1 MKNKIITG
9 IALCSLF
16 ITGCSLDK
24 AYLNGPNAST
34 FPATKSEVEA
44 GVFATYKG
52 LTLIDASSTPFPGIQ
67 DNASDI
73 GASRINAANYNYQ
86 QQSKLP
92 PSNAWV
98 TKVYT
103 QIYKTAARANLV
115 LDGIDNV
122 RELMSEQEYNMYK
135 AELLLVRSF
144 LYDWGCQLYGDIPYI
159 DHTLKLGDTYT
170 RTPKE
175 EVISRILNE
184 DLADEMLD
192 FLPIRHNK
200 NSYGSARLGRAGAYG
215 LKARICLNWKY
226 YEEAAYYA
234 DKALKLAEEGGYSLQ
249 AYDIR
254 YCGED
259 HTKGEPT
266 PSNLFGINGHKNSD
280 EWIWALQY
288 NTAIS
293 SNQHNAGYYA
303 APRIAGGCSYFSPTQ
318 AFLDAIQCTDGKS
331 IVESPLF
338 DYQNPWKNRDPR
350 LDLFCVRPGSRVLG
364 MQFETNPSAQTIK
377 NYNDKE
383 EGVDVANSEAYGSK
397 SEYGANGSKGPCGY
411 L

>member
-73 GASRINAANYNYQ
+73 GASRLNAANYNYQ

-234 DKALKLAEEGGYSLQ
+234 DKALKLAEEGGYSL
-249 AYDIR
+249 
-254 YCGED
+254 
-259 HTKGEPT
+259 
-266 PSNLFGINGHKNSD
+266 
-280 EWIWALQY
+280 
-288 NTAIS
+288 
-293 SNQHNAGYYA
+293 
-303 APRIAGGCSYFSPTQ
+303 
-318 AFLDAIQCTDGKS
+318 
-331 IVESPLF
+331 
-338 DYQNPWKNRDPR
+338 
-350 LDLFCVRPGSRVLG
+350 
-364 MQFETNPSAQTIK
+364 
-377 NYNDKE
+377 
-383 EGVDVANSEAYGSK
+383 
-397 SEYGANGSKGPCGY
+397 
-411 L
+411 

>member
-1 MKNKIITG
+1 M
-9 IALCSLF
+9 
-16 ITGCSLDK
+16 
-24 AYLNGPNAST
+24 
-34 FPATKSEVEA
+34 
-44 GVFATYKG
+44 
-52 LTLIDASSTPFPGIQ
+52 
-67 DNASDI
+67 
-73 GASRINAANYNYQ
+73 
-86 QQSKLP
+86 
-92 PSNAWV
+92 

-383 EGVDVANSEAYGSK
+383 EGVDVANRNTAPTVRK
-397 SEYGANGSKGPCGY
+397 ARAVTCGANTSTFRSTNTTMHSAPARYAC
-411 L
+411 

>member
-73 GASRINAANYNYQ
+73 GASRLNAANYNYQ

-293 SNQHNAGYYA
+293 STMPAIMRRRVSQAA
-303 APRIAGGCSYFSPTQ
+303 APTSARRRLSSTPSSARTASRSWNRPCSITRIHGRTATRVSISSAYVRVPAYWACSSRPI
-318 AFLDAIQCTDGKS
+318 L
-331 IVESPLF
+331 P
-338 DYQNPWKNRDPR
+338 PR
-350 LDLFCVRPGSRVLG
+350 PSRTT
-364 MQFETNPSAQTIK
+364 MTKKKA
-377 NYNDKE
+377 
-383 EGVDVANSEAYGSK
+383 
-397 SEYGANGSKGPCGY
+397 
-411 L
+411 

>member
-1 MKNKIITG
+1 
-9 IALCSLF
+9 
-16 ITGCSLDK
+16 
-24 AYLNGPNAST
+24 
-34 FPATKSEVEA
+34 
-44 GVFATYKG
+44 
-52 LTLIDASSTPFPGIQ
+52 
-67 DNASDI
+67 
-73 GASRINAANYNYQ
+73 
-86 QQSKLP
+86 
-92 PSNAWV
+92 
-98 TKVYT
+98 
-103 QIYKTAARANLV
+103 
-115 LDGIDNV
+115 
-122 RELMSEQEYNMYK
+122 
-135 AELLLVRSF
+135 
-144 LYDWGCQLYGDIPYI
+144 
-159 DHTLKLGDTYT
+159 
-170 RTPKE
+170 
-175 EVISRILNE
+175 LNE

-331 IVESPLF
+331 IVESPCSIT
-338 DYQNPWKNRDPR
+338 RIRGSPR
-350 LDLFCVRPGSRVLG
+350 PASRSLLYVRVPALG

-377 NYNDKE
+377 SYNDKE
-383 EGVDVANSEAYGSK
+383 EGVASQTRKPTATNRNTAPTVRKARAVT
-397 SEYGANGSKGPCGY
+397 YGANTSTFRSTNTTMHSAPARYAC
-411 L
+411 

>member
-303 APRIAGGCSYFSPTQ
+303 EALEPWREVLKRDGNSQMAYIGISSALYNEGDYAGAMKYAKLAQSRNLYDKAFEGYRSEWLNKNFTWIILVVVVLIAAAVFFHFRNKKKKKNQPKN
-318 AFLDAIQCTDGKS
+318 L
-331 IVESPLF
+331 VEMLHE
-338 DYQNPWKNRDPR
+338 
-350 LDLFCVRPGSRVLG
+350 G
-364 MQFETNPSAQTIK
+364 
-377 NYNDKE
+377 E
-383 EGVDVANSEAYGSK
+383 EE
-397 SEYGANGSKGPCGY
+397 
-411 L
+411 

>member
-175 EVISRILNE
+175 EVISWILNE

-192 FLPIRHNK
+192 FQEYKYNNAFGTSSVCVL
-200 NSYGSARLGRAGAYG
+200 SYPLMR
-215 LKARICLNWKY
+215 
-226 YEEAAYYA
+226 
-234 DKALKLAEEGGYSLQ
+234 LAELYLIRAEANIEWNGGDLSVAKADIETIRSRAHMPGLSENLSRDGLRSALRYERMVELCNEGFRWF
-249 AYDIR
+249 DIR
-254 YCGED
+254 RWDMAESVISGTLYAPALDGSVSNAVPTIDSDWHVTYNGQTFDGKDMNLRRFITMSYDPMKDALWPIPED
-259 HTKGEPT
+259 E
-266 PSNLFGINGHKNSD
+266 
-280 EWIWALQY
+280 
-288 NTAIS
+288 
-293 SNQHNAGYYA
+293 
-303 APRIAGGCSYFSPTQ
+303 RIAN
-318 AFLDAIQCTDGKS
+318 
-331 IVESPLF
+331 PLIT
-338 DYQNPWKNRDPR
+338 QNP
-350 LDLFCVRPGSRVLG
+350 GYAGHS
-364 MQFETNPSAQTIK
+364 I
-377 NYNDKE
+377 E
-383 EGVDVANSEAYGSK
+383 E
-397 SEYGANGSKGPCGY
+397 
-411 L
+411 

>member
-266 PSNLFGINGHKNSD
+266 PSNLFGINGQEQRRMDLGLAVQYGN
-280 EWIWALQY
+280 LQQPAQCRLLCGAAY
-288 NTAIS
+288 RRRLLLL
-293 SNQHNAGYYA
+293 QPDAGFPRRHPVHGRQVDRGI
-303 APRIAGGCSYFSPTQ
+303 APVRLP
-318 AFLDAIQCTDGKS
+318 
-331 IVESPLF
+331 ESMEEPRPASRSLLRTSGF
-338 DYQNPWKNRDPR
+338 PRTGHAVRDQS
-350 LDLFCVRPGSRVLG
+350 FRPDHQEL
-364 MQFETNPSAQTIK
+364 Q
-377 NYNDKE
+377 
-383 EGVDVANSEAYGSK
+383 
-397 SEYGANGSKGPCGY
+397 
-411 L
+411 